1 MKGIKTEMSGITEH
15 RDNIKLSLRLMMSA
29 KMVTHGNSV
38 ADVGCDHAH
47 TGIYLIKE
55 GISPFVVAMDVRKG
69 PLTHADANIRLYGY
83 EDRITTRLSDGLDAL
98 EKGET
103 DSVIIAG
110 MGGTLTVMILEKGL
124 IKAKAAKELILQPQS
139 DIGMVRKFLREN
151 GFIITDE
158 DMCKEDGKFYNSI
171 KAVPVG
177 MLMPDETGAVNRV
190 DESRDLQEVY
200 DEFGE
205 ILLKAGNPVL
215 KEYLLI
221 MKGKTERV
229 LKKIRAGGSSGSHE
243 KKEFFEKYL
252 KIIEKAMNPGLWEI

>member
-1 MKGIKTEMSGITEH
+1 MRGKRTEMSGIPEH
-15 RDNIKLSLRLMMSA
+15 RDNIVLSLRLMMSA
-29 KMVTHGNSV
+29 KMVAHGNSV

-47 TGIYLIKE
+47 TCIYLIKN
-55 GISPFVVAMDVRKG
+55 GISPFAVAMDVRKG
-69 PLTHADANIRLYGY
+69 PLSHAYANIRLYGY

-98 EKGET
+98 QKGET

-110 MGGTLTVMILEKGL
+110 MGGTMTVMILEKGL
-124 IKAKAAKELILQPQS
+124 EKALAAKELILQPQS

-158 DMCKEDGKFYNSI
+158 DMCKEDGKFYNSM
-171 KAVPVG
+171 KAVPLKRLTSTG
-177 MLMPDETGAVNRV
+177 GETYKRTK
-190 DESRDLQEVY
+190 ESGELQEVF

-205 ILLKAGNPVL
+205 ILLRSENPVL

-229 LKKIRAGGSSGSHE
+229 LEKIRTGGSAGSSE
-243 KKEFFEKYL
+243 KKEFFENYL
-252 KIIEKAMNPGLWEI
+252 KLIEKAMNPGF